1 HARHTHTDHLS
12 LHDALP
18 ISTRCILTGQCGLT
32 RVMQGALDKFMAH
45 LDAFTLADIMPA
57 RDDQTRSQ
65 RMVTGCER
73 SSEITVSPT
82 SPSISEM
89 TRLNSSHVKISYA
102 V

>member
-1 HARHTHTDHLS
+1 MPGYRPHPLHSYRPMRAHLLIFLS
-12 LHDALP
+12 LY
-18 ISTRCILTGQCGLT
+18 LT

-89 TRLNSSHVKISYA
+89 T
-102 V
+102 